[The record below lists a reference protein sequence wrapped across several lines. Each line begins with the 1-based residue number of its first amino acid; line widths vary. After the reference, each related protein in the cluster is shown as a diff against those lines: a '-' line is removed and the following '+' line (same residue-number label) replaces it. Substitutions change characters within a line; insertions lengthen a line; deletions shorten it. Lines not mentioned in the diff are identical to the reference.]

1 MLLLF
6 VAAATID
13 AKFRPANGVL
23 FASPCILRSQPGKS
37 SRNDAQNF
45 RAFCL
50 NLRAS
55 TGFVA
60 RYRTRLSCLNLS
72 ASSHIDL
79 LASPRANSP
88 ASLRAKSRT
97 LGLPGSFMKY
107 PRRPSDPSA
116 ASLNLSK
123 SKPGFKRNLTLKF
136 ASAKPARS
144 RPLRF
149 FARFTRADA
158 VSTCS

>member
-1 MLLLF
+1 ML
-6 VAAATID
+6 
-13 AKFRPANGVL
+13 R
-23 FASPCILRSQPGKS
+23 FAFCAQSLAKS

-88 ASLRAKSRT
+88 EPLCAKSRT
-97 LGLPGSFMKY
+97 LDSPGPFMKY
-107 PRRPSDPSA
+107 SRRLSDPSA
-116 ASLNLSK
+116 ASSNLSK

-149 FARFTRADA
+149 FARFTRAGCGIGFSPHLLHRASFSDDFKLA
-158 VSTCS
+158 TAQI